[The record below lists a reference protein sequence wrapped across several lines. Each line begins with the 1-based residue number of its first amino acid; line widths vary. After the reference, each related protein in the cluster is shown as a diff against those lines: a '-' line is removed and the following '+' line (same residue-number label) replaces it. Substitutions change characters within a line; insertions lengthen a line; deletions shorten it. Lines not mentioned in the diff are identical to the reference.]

1 MHRFLKAYL
10 FLMLAIFAEV
20 TATSALKACNGF
32 SRLVPSIIVIAGYIV
47 SFYSLSIAVR
57 FIPLGYAYALWCGV
71 GIVVIVGVGYY
82 YYRQPVDFAGLC
94 GIGLIM
100 AGVAVLNLFSKMAVR

>member
-1 MHRFLKAYL
+1 MPYFFLI
-10 FLMLAIFAEV
+10 LAILAEV
-20 TATSALKACNGF
+20 SATSALKACDGF
-32 SRLVPSIIVIAGYIV
+32 TKALPSLIVIIGYCV

-57 FIPLGYAYALWCGV
+57 FIPLGYAYALWCGI
-71 GIVVIVGVGYY
+71 GIVVIVAVGYF

-94 GIGLIM
+94 GVGLIM

>member
-1 MHRFLKAYL
+1 MRAYV

-20 TATSALKACNGF
+20 SATSALKACNGF
-32 SRLVPSIIVIAGYIV
+32 TRLLPSIIVVIGYCI
-47 SFYSLSIAVR
+47 SFYALSVAVR
-57 FIPLGYAYALWCGV
+57 FIPLGYAYALWCGI
-71 GIVVIVGVGYY
+71 GIIVIAGVGYF
-82 YYRQPVDFAGLC
+82 YYRQPIDFAGLC

>member
-1 MHRFLKAYL
+1 MAYTY
-10 FLMLAIFAEV
+10 LMLAIFAEV

-32 SRLVPSIIVIAGYIV
+32 TRMLPSLIVLIGYSV
-47 SFYSLSIAVR
+47 SFFSLSLAVR
-57 FIPLGYAYALWCGV
+57 DIPLGYAYALWCGI
-71 GIVVIVGVGYY
+71 GIVVIVAVGYF

-100 AGVAVLNLFSKMAVR
+100 AGVAVLNMFSKMAVR